1 MAVVRC
7 PTCLGILVEPEAER
21 CPTCK
26 QRLNRRRP
34 VSLTTRGQAVD
45 PADHLPKV
53 HGMRRKG
60 RHFGAR
66 GDVK

>member
-1 MAVVRC
+1 MAMFRC

-26 QRLNRRRP
+26 QRLHRRRP
-34 VSLTTRGQAVD
+34 VSLTSRGEAVD
-45 PADHLPKV
+45 PADHLPRTLGK
-53 HGMRRKG
+53 RRK